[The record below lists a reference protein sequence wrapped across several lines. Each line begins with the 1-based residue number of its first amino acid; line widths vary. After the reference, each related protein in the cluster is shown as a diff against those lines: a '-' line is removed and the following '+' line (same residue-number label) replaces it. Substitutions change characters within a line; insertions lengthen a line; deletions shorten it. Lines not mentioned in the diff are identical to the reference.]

1 MTAIKLPGQLELP
14 TVIDHTKNK
23 SELDQQLI
31 DAWSEKKRYL
41 GWPVT
46 EESTEMARKLLGADH
61 PALAVAAE
69 VIPREFKLAKLLRDY
84 ENRPTSETWSRIQA
98 LAAEILK

>member
-14 TVIDHTKNK
+14 VVIQH
-23 SELDQQLI
+23 
-31 DAWSEKKRYL
+31 KRSFK
-41 GWPVT
+41 P
-46 EESTEMARKLLGADH
+46 EE
-61 PALAVAAE
+61 VQ
-69 VIPREFKLAKLLRDY
+69 LAKLLRDY